1 LGAAH
6 PPRTDWED
14 RTIFV
19 ERRSFARATPAMVRA
34 INQRSVV
41 EAIQHHG
48 ALSRSQVARVV
59 GLSKPTVSEVFTE
72 LLAAGLLRGVGSTLG
87 NQGPRASLYEVNNEA
102 AWVVGIDVGRRWVR
116 AALADLSG
124 TIVTRQDERVRLRSR
139 QTLLHQ
145 IGGIAR
151 AVTKD
156 RELDWEQVTQ
166 VTVGSP
172 GVMDPSRGRM
182 VLAANL
188 PGWERQGIVEA
199 IRTEFATAVQ
209 IENDVNLAALGEL
222 WKGHGRSCD
231 QFAYLWIGT
240 GVGLGLVIDGRLYRG
255 AHGLAGEIGHLPIGL
270 DGASPGRPDPGGPG
284 GPGWF
289 ASAAVADAIVRLASS
304 RGMAG
309 PLTLRSVFSLAR
321 KGDPL
326 AREVVEVEA
335 KLLAR
340 AVSTIA
346 AVMDPEM
353 VILGGGVGHNGDLLL
368 EPIER
373 ELQAITPLSMRVVT
387 SALGTDAVLHGA
399 VSTAVTAAWDQLLG
413 TAGADQP
420 AAG

>member
-1 LGAAH
+1 
-6 PPRTDWED
+6 
-14 RTIFV
+14 
-19 ERRSFARATPAMVRA
+19 MVRA

-41 EAIQHHG
+41 AAIQHHG

-87 NQGPRASLYEVNNEA
+87 NQGPRASLFEVNNEA

-124 TIVTRQDERVRLRSR
+124 KIVTRRDERVRLRSS
-139 QTLLHQ
+139 QSLLHQ
-145 IGGIAR
+145 IGAIAR
-151 AVTKD
+151 AVSAE
-156 RELDWEQVTQ
+156 RELAWEQVTQ

-172 GVMDPSRGRM
+172 GVVDPSRGRL

-199 IRTEFATAVQ
+199 IRTELGTDIQ

-222 WKGHGRSCD
+222 WKGHGRTCEN
-231 QFAYLWIGT
+231 FAYLWIGT
-240 GVGLGLVIDGRLYRG
+240 GVGLGLIIDGRLHRG
-255 AHGLAGEIGHLPIGL
+255 AHGLAGEIGHLPIDLGRAPA
-270 DGASPGRPDPGGPG
+270 GAAGPI

-289 ASAAVADAIVRLASS
+289 ASSAVADAIVRLATT

-309 PLTLRSVFSLAR
+309 SVTLRSVFSLAR

-335 KLLAR
+335 RLLAR

-346 AVMDPEM
+346 AVVDPEM
-353 VILGGGVGHNGDLLL
+353 VVLGGGVGHNGDLLL

-373 ELQAITPLSMRVVT
+373 ELASITPLSMRVVT

-399 VSTAVTAAWDQLLG
+399 VGTAVSAAWDHLLG
-413 TAGADQP
+413 PAGRDAGAP
-420 AAG
+420 APA

>member
-1 LGAAH
+1 
-6 PPRTDWED
+6 
-14 RTIFV
+14 
-19 ERRSFARATPAMVRA
+19 MVRA

-59 GLSKPTVSEVFTE
+59 GLSKPTVSEVFNE

-87 NQGPRASLYEVNNEA
+87 NQGPRASLYEVNNQA

-124 TIVTRQDERVRLRSR
+124 EIVARRDERVRLRSS
-139 QTLLHQ
+139 QSLLHQ

-151 AVTKD
+151 AVTKE

-172 GVMDPSRGRM
+172 GVVDPARGRL

-199 IRTEFATAVQ
+199 IRTEFATSVH

-222 WKGHGRSCD
+222 WKGHGRTRD
-231 QFAYLWIGT
+231 NFAYLWIGT
-240 GVGLGLVIDGRLYRG
+240 GVGLGLIIDGRLHRG
-255 AHGLAGEIGHLPIGL
+255 AHGLAGEIGHLPIGVGEEPVATA
-270 DGASPGRPDPGGPG
+270 DEAGPAGR
-284 GPGWF
+284 GWF
-289 ASAAVADAIVRLASS
+289 ASSAVADALVQLAST
-304 RGMAG
+304 RGMPG

-335 KLLAR
+335 RLLAR

-346 AVMDPEM
+346 AVVDPEL
-353 VILGGGVGHNGDLLL
+353 VILGGGVGHNGDLLV

-373 ELQAITPLSMRVVT
+373 ELRSITPLSMPVVT

-399 VSTAVTAAWDQLLG
+399 VGTAISAAWDALLG
-413 TAGADQP
+413 P
-420 AAG
+420 ANPD

>member
-1 LGAAH
+1 
-6 PPRTDWED
+6 
-14 RTIFV
+14 
-19 ERRSFARATPAMVRA
+19 MVRA

-59 GLSKPTVSEVFTE
+59 GLSKPTVSEVFNE

-87 NQGPRASLYEVNNEA
+87 NQGPRASLFEVNNQA

-124 TIVTRQDERVRLRSR
+124 EIVARRDERVRLRSS
-139 QTLLHQ
+139 QSLLHQ

-151 AVTKD
+151 AVTKE
-156 RELDWEQVTQ
+156 RELDWERVTQ

-172 GVMDPSRGRM
+172 GVVDPSRGRL

-199 IRTEFATAVQ
+199 IRTEFDTSVH

-222 WKGHGRSCD
+222 WKGLGRTRD
-231 QFAYLWIGT
+231 NFAYLWIGT

-255 AHGLAGEIGHLPIGL
+255 AHGLAGEIGHLPIGIGEEPVAAA
-270 DGASPGRPDPGGPG
+270 DEAGPAGR
-284 GPGWF
+284 GWF
-289 ASAAVADAIVRLASS
+289 ASSAVADAIVQLAST
-304 RGMAG
+304 RGMTG

-346 AVMDPEM
+346 AVVDPEL
-353 VILGGGVGHNGDLLL
+353 VILGGGVGHNGDLLV

-373 ELQAITPLSMRVVT
+373 ELRSITPLSMPVVT

-399 VSTAVTAAWDQLLG
+399 VGTAISAAWDELLG
-413 TAGADQP
+413 SANPD
-420 AAG
+420 

>member
-1 LGAAH
+1 
-6 PPRTDWED
+6 
-14 RTIFV
+14 
-19 ERRSFARATPAMVRA
+19 MVRA

-102 AWVVGIDVGRRWVR
+102 SWVVGIDVGRRWVR
-116 AALADLSG
+116 AALADLAG
-124 TIVTRQDERVRLRSR
+124 TIVARRDERVRLRSS

-145 IGGIAR
+145 IGNLAR
-151 AVTKD
+151 EVTKE
-156 RELDWEQVTQ
+156 RELNWEQVSQ

-172 GVMDPSRGRM
+172 GVVDPTRNRM
-182 VLAANL
+182 MLAASL

-199 IRTEFATAVQ
+199 IRTELATEVH

-222 WKGHGRSCD
+222 WSGHGRTCD
-231 QFAYLWIGT
+231 HFAYLWIGT
-240 GVGLGLVIDGRLYRG
+240 GVGLGLIIDGKLYRG

-270 DGASPGRPDPGGPG
+270 TEGEHALAEEAPGSGP
-284 GPGWF
+284 PRRGWF
-289 ASAAVADAIVRLASS
+289 ARSAVADAVVRLAAA

-309 PLTLRSVFSLAR
+309 QPTLRSVFALAR

-326 AREVVEVEA
+326 AREVVEAEA
-335 KLLAR
+335 RLLAQ

-346 AVMDPEM
+346 AVMDPEL

-373 ELQAITPLSMRVVT
+373 ELSRLTPLSMRVVT
-387 SALGTDAVLHGA
+387 SALGTDAVLRGA
-399 VSTAVTAAWDQLLG
+399 VGTAVSAAWDRLLG
-413 TAGADQP
+413 APAPAEQP
-420 AAG
+420 PARPE

>member
-1 LGAAH
+1 
-6 PPRTDWED
+6 
-14 RTIFV
+14 
-19 ERRSFARATPAMVRA
+19 MVRA

-59 GLSKPTVSEVFTE
+59 GLSKPTVSEVFNE
-72 LLAAGLLRGVGSTLG
+72 LLATELLRGVGSTLG
-87 NQGPRASLYEVNNEA
+87 RQGPRASLFEVNNEA

-124 TIVTRQDERVRLRSR
+124 TIVARRDERVRLRSS
-139 QTLLHQ
+139 QSLLDQ

-151 AVTKD
+151 AVTKE
-156 RELDWEQVTQ
+156 RELDWERVTQ

-172 GVMDPSRGRM
+172 GVVDPSRGRL

-199 IRTEFATAVQ
+199 IRTEFATGVH

-222 WKGHGRSCD
+222 WKGHGRTCGN
-231 QFAYLWIGT
+231 FAYLWIGT
-240 GVGLGLVIDGRLYRG
+240 GVGLGLIIDGRLHRG

-270 DGASPGRPDPGGPG
+270 AEAPASDPGETGAA

-289 ASAAVADAIVRLASS
+289 ASSAVADAIVRLAST
-304 RGMAG
+304 RGVDG

-335 KLLAR
+335 RLLAR
-340 AVSTIA
+340 AVSTVA
-346 AVMDPEM
+346 AVVDPEL

-373 ELQAITPLSMRVVT
+373 ELLAITPLSMRVVT

-399 VSTAVTAAWDQLLG
+399 VGTAVSAAWDQLLG
-413 TAGADQP
+413 P
-420 AAG
+420 ASPDGVPAPA

>member
-1 LGAAH
+1 MGRPGPAAA
-6 PPRTDWED
+6 PPEREV

-19 ERRSFARATPAMVRA
+19 ERRTFARATPAMVRA

-48 ALSRSQVARVV
+48 ALSRSQAARVV

-72 LLAAGLLRGVGSTLG
+72 LLAAGLLRGVGSTVG
-87 NQGPRASLYEVNNEA
+87 NQGPRASLYEVNNQA

-124 TIVTRQDERVRLRSR
+124 QIVARKDERVRLRSS
-139 QTLLHQ
+139 QSLLHQ

-151 AVTKD
+151 AVGAE
-156 RELDWEQVTQ
+156 RELDWEQVAQ

-172 GVMDPSRGRM
+172 GVVDPARERL

-199 IRTEFATAVQ
+199 IRTEFATDVQ

-231 QFAYLWIGT
+231 SFAYLWIGT
-240 GVGLGLVIDGRLYRG
+240 GVGLGLIIDGELHRG

-270 DGASPGRPDPGGPG
+270 DEPPAAAAGR
-284 GPGWF
+284 GWF
-289 ASAAVADAIVRLASS
+289 ASSAVAEAIVRLAST
-304 RGMAG
+304 RGVDG

-335 KLLAR
+335 RLLAR

-346 AVMDPEM
+346 AVLDPEL

-368 EPIER
+368 EPMER
-373 ELQAITPLSMRVVT
+373 ELRSITPLTVRVVT

-399 VSTAVTAAWDQLLG
+399 VGTAVSAAWDRLLG
-413 TAGADQP
+413 SP

>member
-1 LGAAH
+1 
-6 PPRTDWED
+6 
-14 RTIFV
+14 
-19 ERRSFARATPAMVRA
+19 MVRA
-34 INQRSVV
+34 VNQRSVV
-41 EAIQHHG
+41 EAVQHHG

-59 GLSKPTVSEVFTE
+59 GLSKPTVSEVFNE
-72 LLAAGLLRGVGSTLG
+72 LISGGLLREVGSTLG
-87 NQGPRASLYEVNNEA
+87 SQGPRAALYEVNNEA

-124 TIVTRQDERVRLRSR
+124 TIVARQDERVRLRSS
-139 QTLLHQ
+139 QTLVHQ

-151 AVTKD
+151 AVTKEHD
-156 RELDWEQVTQ
+156 LDWERVTQ

-172 GVMDPSRGRM
+172 GVVDPARGHL

-199 IRTEFATAVQ
+199 IRTEFATAVH

-222 WKGHGRSCD
+222 WRGHGRTC
-231 QFAYLWIGT
+231 QNFAYLWIGT
-240 GVGLGLVIDGRLYRG
+240 GVGLGLVIDGRLHRG
-255 AHGLAGEIGHLPIGL
+255 AHGLAGEIGHLPIGI
-270 DGASPGRPDPGGPG
+270 DEPPEPPPAGSSPAGA
-284 GPGWF
+284 GWF
-289 ASAAVADAIVRLASS
+289 ASSAVADAIVRLASS
-304 RGMAG
+304 RGVDG

-326 AREVVEVEA
+326 AREVVDAEA
-335 KLLAR
+335 RLLAR

-346 AVMDPEM
+346 AVVDPEL

-373 ELQAITPLSMRVVT
+373 ELLALTPLSVRVVT

-399 VSTAVTAAWDQLLG
+399 IGVAVSAAWDQLLG
-413 TAGADQP
+413 SASQESTLTP
-420 AAG
+420 A

>member
-1 LGAAH
+1 
-6 PPRTDWED
+6 
-14 RTIFV
+14 
-19 ERRSFARATPAMVRA
+19 MVRA

-59 GLSKPTVSEVFTE
+59 GLSKPTVSEVFNE

-87 NQGPRASLYEVNNEA
+87 NQGPRASLYEVNNQA
-102 AWVVGIDVGRRWVR
+102 AFVVGIDVGRRWVR

-124 TIVTRQDERVRLRSR
+124 EIVARQDERVRMRSR
-139 QTLLHQ
+139 QSLLHQ

-151 AVTKD
+151 AVSKD
-156 RELDWEQVTQ
+156 RELDWERVTQ

-172 GVMDPSRGRM
+172 GVVDPARGRL

-199 IRTEFATAVQ
+199 IRTEFATGVH

-222 WKGHGRSCD
+222 WKGHGRSRD
-231 QFAYLWIGT
+231 TFAYLWIGT
-240 GVGLGLVIDGRLYRG
+240 GVGLGLIIDGRLYRG
-255 AHGLAGEIGHLPIGL
+255 AHGLAGEIGYLPIGV
-270 DGASPGRPDPGGPG
+270 GEEPPPGEGGPAG
-284 GPGWF
+284 RGWF
-289 ASAAVADAIVRLASS
+289 ASSAVADAVVQLASA
-304 RGMAG
+304 RGMPG

-335 KLLAR
+335 RLLAR

-346 AVMDPEM
+346 AVVDPQL

-368 EPIER
+368 EPLER
-373 ELQAITPLSMRVVT
+373 ELRSITPLSMQVLT

-399 VSTAVTAAWDQLLG
+399 VGTAVSAAWDQLLG
-413 TAGADQP
+413 PANPDQP
-420 AAG
+420 PITA

>member
-1 LGAAH
+1 
-6 PPRTDWED
+6 
-14 RTIFV
+14 
-19 ERRSFARATPAMVRA
+19 MVRA

-59 GLSKPTVSEVFTE
+59 GLSKPTVSEVFNE
-72 LLAAGLLRGVGSTLG
+72 LLSAGLLRGVGSTLG
-87 NQGPRASLYEVNNEA
+87 NQGPRASLFEVNDEA
-102 AWVVGIDVGRRWVR
+102 TWVVGIDVGRRWVR

-124 TIVTRQDERVRLRSR
+124 KIVARQDERVRLRSR

-172 GVMDPSRGRM
+172 GVVDPSRGRM

-222 WKGHGRSCD
+222 WQGHGRTCD
-231 QFAYLWIGT
+231 HFAYLWIGT
-240 GVGLGLVIDGRLYRG
+240 GVGLGLVIDGRLHRG
-255 AHGLAGEIGHLPIGL
+255 AHGLAGEIGHLPIGI
-270 DGASPGRPDPGGPG
+270 DEADHGRPGAAGPG
-284 GPGWF
+284 DPTGPGWF
-289 ASAAVADAIVRLASS
+289 ASAAVSDAIVRLASS

-368 EPIER
+368 APIER

-399 VSTAVTAAWDQLLG
+399 VGTAVAAAWDQLLG
-413 TAGADQP
+413 TAGPDQP
-420 AAG
+420 AVARPA